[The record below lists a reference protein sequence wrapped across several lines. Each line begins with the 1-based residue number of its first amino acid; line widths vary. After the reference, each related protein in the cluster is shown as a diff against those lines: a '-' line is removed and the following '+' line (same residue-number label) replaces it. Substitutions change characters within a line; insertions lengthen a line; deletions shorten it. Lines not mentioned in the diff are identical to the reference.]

1 MAERIVGKVSKK
13 QRFLGALLL
22 GMQLPGGLAMAAPTE
37 AQPWVYDSLR
47 ELQAAGYL
55 ELPEAPLGSFSRAEL
70 AGMVSKAL
78 ANMEEKRTGKL
89 ADEYALLTRLEVM
102 DEVQL
107 KLAREQ
113 EHYADKHLA
122 AARARARHA
131 AEMLA
136 RRSVEGQNRLEVME
150 PLKRQSDEAQ
160 EKLGFAA
167 RDYAEAKSRVAE
179 LEGLLRQVQARQRQ
193 LLEVMSGG
201 AVDGETGTP
210 AAGRRA
216 SALGSMAKSPGAVQG
231 TAPAGGQ
238 EAGEPSALATA
249 GRLRAEFAEELEAKG
264 SLDEGSATRQLSSN
278 LPIRYVPDQRFKLDT
293 ELRLDSGH
301 SGGEHGD
308 GSRTRARVRLFPD
321 YDIDG
326 NWHIKGMAEWEKTL
340 SGSKSSNDGE
350 FRLDR
355 YYLSG
360 NIGTVHSDLGVFSS
374 LMAEGNIYD
383 SKFRGA
389 RFAVGRPVRYTFEAG
404 QVGRDEVKNSFDLM
418 ASYKGPDYGLEGGIY
433 RFGFDD
439 GSWQNILMAN
449 YRHNLGLLD
458 AGAMLLYGKDSGRSA
473 KAGFV
478 LTLDYNPANSWKP
491 YTWNG
496 WLKYYYQPAST
507 YLYHTMNGRADAM
520 KVHGGFKG
528 FGLGAYYNLPHDWS
542 VGIEYYALRDLD
554 YGHSSNTIWGVL
566 TKSFKNYRE

>member
-1 MAERIVGKVSKK
+1 MSKK
-13 QRFLGALLL
+13 QRLLGALLL
-22 GMQLPGGLAMAAPTE
+22 GMQLPGGLAMAAPAE

-136 RRSVEGQNRLEVME
+136 RRSVEGQNRLEVMG
-150 PLKRQSDEAQ
+150 PLKQQSDEAQ

-193 LLEVMSGG
+193 LLAVMSGE
-201 AVDGETGTP
+201 AVDGETEKTTATGRIVSAPGSMAHSSAAVPGT
-210 AAGRRA
+210 AQAGGRDAGEA
-216 SALGSMAKSPGAVQG
+216 SALAA
-231 TAPAGGQ
+231 
-238 EAGEPSALATA
+238 A
-249 GRLRAEFAEELEAKG
+249 GRLRAEFAGELETKG
-264 SLDEGSATRQLSSN
+264 SLDEGNATRQLSSN
-278 LPIRYVPDQRFKLDT
+278 LPLRYVPDQRFKLDT
-293 ELRLDSGH
+293 EMRLDSGH
-301 SGGEHGD
+301 SSGEHGN
-308 GSRTRARVRLFPD
+308 GNRTRARVRLFPD

-360 NIGTVHSDLGVFSS
+360 DIGTVHSDLGVFSS

-389 RFAVGRPVRYTFEAG
+389 RFSVGRPVRYTFEAG
-404 QVGRDEVKNSFDLM
+404 QVGRDEVKNSFDLT
-418 ASYKGPDYGLEGGIY
+418 ASYKGADYGLEGGIY

-449 YRHNLGLLD
+449 YRHNLGVLD
-458 AGAMLLYGKDSGRSA
+458 AGAMVLYGKERNRGG

-478 LTLDYNPANSWKP
+478 LTLGYSPADSWKP

-520 KVHGGFKG
+520 KAHGGFKG

-542 VGIEYYALRDLD
+542 LGVEYYALRDLD

-566 TKSFKNYRE
+566 TKRFKNYRE